1 MRKTWD
7 VLFENVKRFVK
18 TRKEDLNAFF
28 TSLRIR
34 KFENSCC
41 GGASEK
47 KNKSIAGA
55 IYKTKR
61 KFQTACHLS
70 RCEYEAP
77 STTQLHLP
85 KENTWKR
92 CFPYENT
99 SNVYRPHYAWDKRI
113 RKRCAHSE
121 NASWSR
127 VLLPFYAGE
136 TWKQKFDFKESSGSS
151 HIIILNSSFRNSSF
165 STDFFFLFAFKR
177 KAGVFKFLRFQE
189 RFWKASIKWR
199 ISIGG
204 GPNRIV
210 SHYNVDVI

>member
-28 TSLRIR
+28 TTSLRIR

-47 KNKSIAGA
+47 KNNKSVAGA

-113 RKRCAHSE
+113 RKRCVHSE

-136 TWKQKFDFKESSGSS
+136 TWKQKFNFTESSGSS
-151 HIIILNSSFRNSSF
+151 HIIILNSSCPKLLVFNW
-165 STDFFFLFAFKR
+165 FFFSICVQTQSR
-177 KAGVFKFLRFQE
+177 RFQ
-189 RFWKASIKWR
+189 I
-199 ISIGG
+199 
-204 GPNRIV
+204 PPV
-210 SHYNVDVI
+210 SRAFLKSFD